1 MEKVA
6 ANRETVFKRVRFSVP
21 NYSIYLNLL
30 LRKWQCFMPLS
41 KNSNKKKYDRF
52 QKIYIYICKH
62 NLGLENVA
70 LEDI

>member
-1 MEKVA
+1 
-6 ANRETVFKRVRFSVP
+6 
-21 NYSIYLNLL
+21 
-30 LRKWQCFMPLS
+30 MPLS